1 MKVRDVTKMRK
12 YLIIIEKANSG
23 YSAYSPDLDGCIA
36 TGTSREEVEKNMRE
50 KDLEDLKFLVK
61 LKKIKPEK

>member
-1 MKVRDVTKMRK
+1 MRK
-12 YLIIIEKANSG
+12 YLIIIEKTNRG

-36 TGTSREEVEKNMRE
+36 TGASREEVEKNMRE